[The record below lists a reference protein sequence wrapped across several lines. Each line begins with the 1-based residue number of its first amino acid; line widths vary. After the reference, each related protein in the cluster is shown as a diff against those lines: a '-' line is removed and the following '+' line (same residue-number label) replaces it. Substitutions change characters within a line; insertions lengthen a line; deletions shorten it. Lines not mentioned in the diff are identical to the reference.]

1 MAKTSSNVMISDFK
15 EWLKGNGNL
24 TPNSANSYI
33 SYLGVSYN
41 NDLSLV
47 STDSVYSRSLKTIF
61 KHKYLQ
67 ELQCKGTKT
76 CRYLQIIY
84 SILYYESEE
93 YQAFKG
99 GLFID

>member
-41 NDLSLV
+41 NDLSL
-47 STDSVYSRSLKTIF
+47 
-61 KHKYLQ
+61 
-67 ELQCKGTKT
+67 T
-76 CRYLQIIY
+76 CWRN
-84 SILYYESEE
+84 
-93 YQAFKG
+93 
-99 GLFID
+99 

>member
-61 KHKYLQ
+61 QHKVCTDKLYADSFYKVQ
-67 ELQCKGTKT
+67 KNSHSSFEVIC
-76 CRYLQIIY
+76 CR
-84 SILYYESEE
+84 S
-93 YQAFKG
+93 
-99 GLFID
+99 